1 MSVYQILLYYY
12 IITKIKGKYMS
23 TVTQALKSRS
33 SKRAY
38 QPKPVPRDIQE
49 KILEAAAMTPSG
61 ANMQPW
67 VTYAV
72 SDKATLDKVG
82 SAIMSAMDAGVVNDQ
97 FIQYY
102 PVKWTNP
109 YKKRRIVTGSG
120 LYKLMEVDRK
130 DDETRLQM
138 WKDNFRWF
146 GAQTVFFVFTDK
158 ANIDG
163 AEGLLL
169 DCGAYMQSIMLLARE
184 HDLHTCPQGSTTEFG
199 KIVARELDVPDNL
212 ALLYSVVI
220 GYEDTSAKINSYQP
234 ARVSLEQSV
243 TFI

>member
-1 MSVYQILLYYY
+1 MPSVL
-12 IITKIKGKYMS
+12 
-23 TVTQALKSRS
+23 QALKARS

-38 QPKPVPRDIQE
+38 LSKSVPKDIQE
-49 KILEAAAMTPSG
+49 KILEAAGMTPSG

-72 SDKATLDKVG
+72 SDAKTLKNVG
-82 SAIMSAMDAGVVNDQ
+82 DAIIEKMDSGTIKDQ

-102 PVKWTNP
+102 PVNWVNP
-109 YKKRRIVTGSG
+109 YKKRRIITGSG
-120 LYKLMEVDRK
+120 LYKLLGVDRK
-130 DDETRLQM
+130 DNDARIEM

-163 AEGLLL
+163 ADGVLI
-169 DCGAYMQSIMLLARE
+169 DCGAYMQSLMLAACE
-184 HDLHTCPQGSTTEFG
+184 FDLDTCPQGSTTEFG
-199 KIVARELDVPDNL
+199 KVIAKELKVPENL

-220 GYEDTSAKINSYQP
+220 GYADVDAKINTYQP
-234 ARVSLEQSV
+234 SRVSLKDTV
-243 TFI
+243 VFI

>member
-1 MSVYQILLYYY
+1 MP
-12 IITKIKGKYMS
+12 
-23 TVTQALKSRS
+23 TVIEALNNRS

-38 QPKPVPRDIQE
+38 LPKPVPKEIQE
-49 KILEAAAMTPSG
+49 KILNAAAMTPSG

-67 VTYAV
+67 KVLAV
-72 SDKATLDKVG
+72 NSTELLKKVG
-82 SAIMSAMDAGVVNDQ
+82 DAVISKMDEGITNDQ

-102 PVKWTNP
+102 PIKWVNP

-130 DDETRLQM
+130 DNNTRIEM

-163 AEGLLL
+163 AEGVLL
-169 DCGAYMQSIMLLARE
+169 DCGAYMQSIMLAAQE
-184 HDLHTCPQGSTTEFG
+184 FGVDSCPQGSTTEFG
-199 KIVARELDVPDNL
+199 RVIAEELEMPENL
-212 ALLYSVVI
+212 SLLYSVVL
-220 GYEDTSAKINSYQP
+220 GYEDKDAKINSYQP
-234 ARVSLEQSV
+234 ARVSLEETV
-243 TFI
+243 TFID